1 MNNFQ
6 KMTVFFSAGIL
17 SVQLLNILPEVSH
30 LIMTTLISIVVFN
43 WSRGLSF
50 FLLGFVWA
58 AAYATSIESAQLA
71 KTLEGKEILIQGQ
84 VIELPIKKLRST
96 GFIFKVDRVLMPLN
110 NQLFPDKLR
119 LSWYAKAKEI
129 KSGEKWQFLV
139 KLKRPHGLANPH
151 GFDYERW
158 LFQQKIGATG
168 YIRES
173 THNKR
178 IDKAPPW
185 SMGSWR
191 ESLKNYL
198 DSSLPNSAHIGV
210 IKALVLG
217 DRSDISARQWEV
229 FRQTG
234 TSHLIA
240 ISGLHIGLISAL
252 VFAVVHWLALR
263 LAPFSRRATQ
273 YALIASLLA
282 ACLYAALAGFSVPTQ
297 RALIMLSVVLA
308 GVYWQRYYKPFHVIS
323 VALLA
328 VLVYDPLAPMSP
340 SFWLSFAA
348 VAVILYSL
356 VGRFG
361 RPHFIRQIIQ
371 IQCFV
376 AIGLMPLVLYFFQ
389 QLSLVSPVAN
399 ILAVPWV
406 SFVIVPLLL
415 IALAVGAFSQSLGVS
430 ALELVNTLI
439 DYLWLFLQALAN
451 IEHSQLL
458 LPSVSIWASLI
469 AMLGVALLLLPKG
482 FIPKPMA
489 WVLFIPLIFPFK
501 TASLEKAEFKLVLLD
516 VGQGLSAVI
525 HTASHTLVF
534 DTGAKYA
541 AESDLASSVV
551 IPYLRGEGVTK
562 IDHLVISHADNDHA
576 GGTKTLLAEMGASN
590 LFTSVPS
597 VFDDKL
603 STACEQGAKWQWD
616 GVEFEFL
623 HPARVNLFN
632 GNDASCVLK
641 VSSSNGSVLLPGD
654 IEKTSERSLLQY
666 MSDKLKADVLIA
678 PHHGS
683 KTSSTRNFIEAVKPS
698 FVLFPVGYRNRF
710 GFPKQEVVS
719 RYTEKGIKGF
729 DSATHGALAVIFTSK
744 QPVSVSSF
752 RAAHSKFWNWVP

>member
-1 MNNFQ
+1 MNDFQ

-17 SVQLLNILPEVSH
+17 SIQLLNILPEVSH
-30 LIMTTLISIVVFN
+30 LIMTTVFSIVVFN

-58 AAYATSIESAQLA
+58 AAYATSTENAQLT
-71 KTLEGKEILIQGQ
+71 KTVEGKEVLIQGQ
-84 VIELPIKKLRST
+84 IIELPNKELRST
-96 GFIFKVDRVLMPLN
+96 QFLFSVERVLTPLN
-110 NQLFPDKLR
+110 KQVFPNKIR
-119 LSWYAKAKEI
+119 LSWYAKARDLKA
-129 KSGEKWQFLV
+129 GERWQFLV

-173 THNKR
+173 SHNKR
-178 IDKAPPW
+178 IDKASPW
-185 SMGSWR
+185 SVGYWR

-198 DSSLPNSAHIGV
+198 ENSLPNSAHIGV

-217 DRSDISARQWEV
+217 DRSDISARQWDV

-252 VFAVVHWLALR
+252 VFGFVRWFALR
-263 LAPFSRRATQ
+263 FAPFSRRATQ
-273 YALIASLLA
+273 YALAASFLA
-282 ACLYAALAGFSVPTQ
+282 AALYAALAGFSVPTQ

-323 VALLA
+323 AALLA
-328 VLVYDPLAPMSP
+328 VLIYDPLAPMSAG
-340 SFWLSFAA
+340 FWLSFAA
-348 VAVILYSL
+348 VAVILYGL

-361 RPHFIRQIIQ
+361 RPNFIRQLIQ

-376 AIGLMPLVLYFFQ
+376 AIGLMPVVLYFFQ
-389 QLSLVSPVAN
+389 QVSLVSPLAN

-415 IALAVGAFSQSLGVS
+415 IALAVGAFSQSLGVN

-439 DYLWLFLQALAN
+439 DYLWLFLQALAD
-451 IEHSQLL
+451 IEFSQLL
-458 LPSVSIWASLI
+458 LPSVSIWASVI

-489 WVLFIPLIFPFK
+489 WVLFVPLIFPLK
-501 TASLEKAEFKLVLLD
+501 TASLENAEFKLVLLD

-534 DTGAKYA
+534 DTGAKYTSK
-541 AESDLASSVV
+541 SDLASTVV
-551 IPYLRGEGVTK
+551 IPYLRGEGVEEL
-562 IDHLVISHADNDHA
+562 DALVVSHADNDHA
-576 GGTKTLLAEMGASN
+576 GGANTLLDEMGVN
-590 LFTSVPS
+590 KLLTSVPGI
-597 VFDDKL
+597 FDDKAA
-603 STACEQGAKWQWD
+603 TVCEQGLKWQWD

-623 HPARVNLFN
+623 HPARVNLFK

-666 MSDKLKADVLIA
+666 LPDKLEADVLIA

-683 KTSSTRNFIEAVKPS
+683 KTSSTRRFVEAVSPNY
-698 FVLFPVGYRNRF
+698 VLFAVGYRNRF
-710 GFPKQEVVS
+710 GFPKQEIVK
-719 RYTEKGIKGF
+719 RYAEKGVKSF
-729 DSATHGALAVIFTSK
+729 DTAKHGALTITFTSK
-744 QPVSVSSF
+744 QPISVSSY
-752 RAAHSKFWNWVP
+752 RAGQSKFWNWVP